1 MKLETRIGVL
11 SALNELIKDCNI
23 AATNLSTLAK
33 CDFIGDNSTYAEK
46 AEVCAA
52 LSVLLSALAE
62 TL

>member
-11 SALNELIKDCNI
+11 TALNELIKDCDT
-23 AATNLSTLAK
+23 AAENLSALAK
-33 CDFIGDNSTYAEK
+33 CDIIGNNSNYADK
-46 AEVCAA
+46 SEVCST

>member
-11 SALNELIKDCNI
+11 SALNELIKDCDI

-33 CDFIGDNSTYAEK
+33 CDFIGDNSTYEK

>member
-11 SALNELIKDCNI
+11 IALNELIKDCDT
-23 AATNLSTLAK
+23 AAINLSTFAK
-33 CDFIGDNSTYAEK
+33 CDFIGDTSTYAEK
-46 AEVCAA
+46 ADVCAT